1 MNDPFE
7 KLPQAGISIPIYES
21 GQELLGLG
29 GREGILRMVALLS
42 HENNFPFFK

>member
-7 KLPQAGISIPIYES
+7 KLPQAGKSISIYES
-21 GQELLGLG
+21 GQELLDLG
-29 GREGILRMVALLS
+29 GREGILIMAALLS